1 MRLSEKDRKFLK
13 TWEQKRNSKFQY
25 ALGIVLQILLFAI
38 TYKVA
43 LSYVTT
49 AMFGPD
55 DLIQFGLLGLI
66 LGLVIAFLKYKRNE
80 KRYQKLNP

>member
-13 TWEQKRNSKFQY
+13 TWEQKRTAKFQY
-25 ALGIVLQILLFAI
+25 ALGIVLQIVLFAI

-43 LSYVTT
+43 VSYVTT

-55 DLIQFGLLGLI
+55 DLIQFGLIGLI

-80 KRYQKLNP
+80 KRYQKLNS